1 MLPIERFSAM
11 VGAEREGRSPDV
23 VMLDSVAMAD
33 PLSARDAGVRERL
46 VEAAR
51 LAAVGRLL
59 PSLAH
64 QLSTPLASIALR
76 AESLGRDPEAAAPS
90 PARAERYLQAIVDDT
105 GRCKEL
111 LGLMRDFA
119 RPPGDEREPV
129 DLNVLCR
136 GAARLVLHEA
146 MRRQVEVRGAVLSL
160 ILNAIDASPAG
171 GRVTV
176 GTSARP
182 GETTVMVT
190 DEGEG
195 ITEDNRRRLFEPFFS
210 TRPRG
215 LGVSLLAC
223 RAVAEA
229 HGGTVDVESQPGQ
242 GSRFTLRFPEEP
254 SGREGGDVPRT

>member
-1 MLPIERFSAM
+1 MSGPPSL
-11 VGAEREGRSPDV
+11 
-23 VMLDSVAMAD
+23 LDAA
-33 PLSARDAGVRERL
+33 VRERL

-76 AESLGRDPEAAAPS
+76 AESLGKAPEAAAPA
-90 PARAERYLQAIVDDT
+90 ARAERYLQAIVTDT
-105 GRCKEL
+105 ERCKEL
-111 LGLMRDFA
+111 LGVMRDFA

-129 DLNVLCR
+129 DLNVVCR

-146 MRRQVEVRGAVLSL
+146 MRRQIEIEVELADALPALVGQEPRLRGAVLWL
-160 ILNAIDASPAG
+160 VLNAIDASPAG

-176 GTSARP
+176 ETSAP
-182 GETTVMVT
+182 VGEIAVAVA

-195 ITEDNRRRLFEPFFS
+195 IGEDDRACLFEPFFS

-215 LGVSLLAC
+215 LGVSLMAC
-223 RAVAEA
+223 RVVAEA
-229 HGGTVDVESQPGQ
+229 HGGTVEVETRPGR
-242 GSRFTLRFPEEP
+242 GSRFTLRFPAPGPEP
-254 SGREGGDVPRT
+254 VGPEGGDVPRT